1 VDVFVALVV
10 ELEVLEDFF
19 VELVVE
25 NVVVELVV

>member
-1 VDVFVALVV
+1 MDVFVALVV